1 MVYCG
6 IWYRCMVEFETS
18 LLISY
23 SVLVHNMMTSSNGNF
38 FRVTG
43 YLWGEFPTQRPVT
56 RSFDVYFDLRPDKRL
71 SKQLWGWWF
80 ETLSHSLWRHRN
92 ELWSFCKKVTYIDE
106 FVLWGKGRLE
116 IRFSRMDPSIYAF
129 FSMGELLLWE
139 RTIPRQIFSAK

>member
-6 IWYRCMVEFETS
+6 IWYRCMVEFEAS

-23 SVLVHNMMTSSNGNF
+23 SVLVHNMMTSSIGNF

-92 ELWSFCKKVTYIDE
+92 ELWSFLQKSNLYRWIRPM
-106 FVLWGKGRLE
+106 GKGSTGDTFLSHGP
-116 IRFSRMDPSIYAF
+116 IDICF
-129 FSMGELLLWE
+129 LLDGWITFVGKDYPETDFL
-139 RTIPRQIFSAK
+139 S